1 MVARP
6 TQPGSGVRVCGV
18 RTQGGLG
25 RVYLDDI
32 TASVEV
38 CAEDF
43 GSEAYTAT
51 AEFLFIILLRNQ
63 C

>member
-38 CAEDF
+38 PLA
-43 GSEAYTAT
+43 SVPRTSV
-51 AEFLFIILLRNQ
+51 LRLTLQ
-63 C
+63 QQSSCS